1 MKLGGNKMKI
11 TIEGTP
17 NELNELLQAIGSSKE
32 QPNDLFTFPE
42 KGTVTLSHNRLVE
55 REWIDE
61 NGERRTSTDI
71 TRMKS

>member
-1 MKLGGNKMKI
+1 MKI

-55 REWIDE
+55 REWTDE

>member
-1 MKLGGNKMKI
+1 MKI
-11 TIEGTP
+11 TIKATP
-17 NELNELLQAIGSSKE
+17 EELAKMLQAIGSSEE

-55 REWIDE
+55 REWTDE